1 MPSHFKNRQR
11 SCSCHHTAVLN
22 GTDML
27 PVSVVE
33 GDGFKESLELNKMSD
48 CHSSKPASQGVIDF
62 VTGVTSA
69 QFSPVQ

>member
-1 MPSHFKNRQR
+1 M
-11 SCSCHHTAVLN
+11 LN

-33 GDGFKESLELNKMSD
+33 VDGFKESLELNKMSD
-48 CHSSKPASQGVIDF
+48 RHKHNSSKPTSQGVIDI